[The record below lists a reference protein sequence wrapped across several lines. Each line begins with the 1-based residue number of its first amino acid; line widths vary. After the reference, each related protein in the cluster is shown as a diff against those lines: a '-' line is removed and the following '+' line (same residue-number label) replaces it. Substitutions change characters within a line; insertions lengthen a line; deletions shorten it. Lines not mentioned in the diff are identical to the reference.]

1 MCENIPIVIMSMMTR
16 ILRHVPGGVVASV
29 TISYI
34 LLDNYCFIAIE
45 ESFSRGARTYY
56 LSIRIQT
63 R

>member
-1 MCENIPIVIMSMMTR
+1 MSMMTR
-16 ILRHVPGGVVASV
+16 ILRHVPGVVMASV
-29 TISYI
+29 MIYYI

-45 ESFSRGARTYY
+45 KSFSRGARTHY